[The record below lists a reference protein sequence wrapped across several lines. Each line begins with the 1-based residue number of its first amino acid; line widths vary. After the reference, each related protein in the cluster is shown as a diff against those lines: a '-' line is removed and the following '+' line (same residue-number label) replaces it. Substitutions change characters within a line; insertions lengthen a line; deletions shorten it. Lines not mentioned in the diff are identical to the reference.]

1 MIGMLRAVLAF
12 LLAAAAVTA
21 PVFMLA
27 PVSVDADAH
36 VGPWTALASL
46 NLNAF
51 HFWRSDSF
59 VRLFA
64 SSLSL
69 PAAAFQMVIMLCGTW
84 LAIRQHSA
92 HFARTPALRWLVSA
106 VPCLA
111 VLSFVGLD
119 RFVIGSLAW
128 MPLLSMMLFALL
140 NATRASYGARVLP
153 LWVMALFV
161 SVQNSAS
168 ANQSSVC
175 TGLGALFI
183 ARYFWERSQ
192 DRRALKVREAL
203 ALATVA
209 LGPALWVAV
218 TAPTVPLPA
227 YPQDAHVVP
236 ESGTSLLYHALV
248 GPAYPVLT
256 LDRIA
261 AAALYMPGSAL
272 LLAVSLAL
280 LVTGGRGATPNQ
292 KRLLLGTAAAAVC
305 LVLDSA
311 LPYDLSLIAPLATL
325 SRLLPWGT
333 VVPLVSVAI
342 GLVAW
347 LVAVAALSHSSR
359 FVLALACTASL
370 LGSFIVSPELFSP
383 SLAAYLAP
391 SASAEVRRL
400 VASPSSS
407 VIRNLL
413 RQDPLFLDHIDY
425 YHHKA
430 SGHFHDLFRQGGSYS
445 LAPSVPLRDPAQPG
459 RPRLSTG
466 IARQVGGELCTA
478 KLPKETLVSGV
489 EISPGRNWG
498 DFPRSMTISAGPCD
512 RASAKHVVTV
522 DGWQGPLL
530 FTSDGFP
537 YWGRHHFV
545 RVIFPQPVSAQCLFV
560 EQTGTAPYDW
570 SVDQVKVLSTH
581 PQLDTAGS
589 SPAPAT
595 P

>member
-1 MIGMLRAVLAF
+1 MIGNLRALVAF
-12 LLAAAAVTA
+12 LLAVTAVCA
-21 PVFMLA
+21 PVFLLA
-27 PVSVDADAH
+27 PVSVDAEPH
-36 VGPWTALASL
+36 VGSWTALASS

-51 HFWRSDSF
+51 HFWRSDPF
-59 VRLFA
+59 VRFFA
-64 SSLSL
+64 SRLSL

-92 HFARTPALRWLVSA
+92 HFARKPALRWLVSA

-161 SVQNSAS
+161 SVQSSAS
-168 ANQSSVC
+168 ANQASVC
-175 TGLGALFI
+175 TALAALFI

-203 ALATVA
+203 ALATIA

-256 LDRIA
+256 VDRTA
-261 AAALYMPGSAL
+261 AAALYRPGSAL

-280 LVTGGRGATPNQ
+280 LVTAGRGATPNQ
-292 KRLLLGTAAAAVC
+292 KRLLLGTAAATVC
-305 LVLDSA
+305 LFLDSA

-333 VVPLVSVAI
+333 VVPLVSVAV

-347 LVAVAALSHSSR
+347 LAAVAALSHPSR
-359 FVLALACTASL
+359 VVLTLACAASL
-370 LGSFIVSPELFSP
+370 LGSFIGSAELTSP

-391 SASAEVRRL
+391 SASPEVRRL

-407 VIRNLL
+407 VIRHFL
-413 RQDPLFLDHIDY
+413 RQDSLFLTRLEHY
-425 YHHKA
+425 RQQSSA
-430 SGHFHDLFRQGGSYS
+430 HFVDLFRQGGSYS
-445 LAPSVPLRDPAQPG
+445 LVPSVPLRDPTQPG

-466 IARQVGGELCTA
+466 IARQVGGEVCTA
-478 KLPKETLVSGV
+478 KLPQEGLVSGIEV
-489 EISPGRNWG
+489 SPGRNWG
-498 DFPRSMTISAGPCD
+498 DFPRGMVISAGSCD

-522 DGWQGPLL
+522 DDWQGPLL
-530 FTSDGFP
+530 FTADGFP

-545 RVIFPQPVSAQCLFV
+545 KVLFPQAVSVQCLFV
-560 EQTGTAPYDW
+560 EQTGSAPYDW
-570 SVDQVKVLSTH
+570 AVDQVKVLSTH
-581 PQLDTAGS
+581 P
-589 SPAPAT
+589 
-595 P
+595 